1 MARSKLGGYRFGR
14 SRVREAAGSL
24 LRQAPAVL
32 RLFGRLMTDPR
43 VSIVDR
49 GLVAAVIAYVISP
62 WDLIPDFLSIIGVVD
77 DLFLIGVTLDRL
89 LMRAPAEAV
98 EEHWEGDPEGLES
111 LTAELQAIG
120 EALPNGIR
128 SIIYGRVRDD
138 AWGQNF
144 EAEVYEGVD
153 EDGVEWPAGRA
164 AAAAA
169 GGARRPRRGREV
181 ARHEFDDT
189 VVDEGEDD
197 EYGTDRV
204 DRYRNR
210 L

>member
-1 MARSKLGGYRFGR
+1 MARKLGGYRFGR
-14 SRVREAAGSL
+14 ARVREAAGSL

-43 VSIVDR
+43 VSLIDR
-49 GLVAAVIAYVISP
+49 GMVAAVIAYVISP

-77 DLFLIGVTLDRL
+77 DLFLIGVALDRL

-98 EEHWEGDPEGLES
+98 EEYWEGDPDGLES

-120 EALPNGIR
+120 EALPAPVR

-138 AWGQNF
+138 AWGQSY
-144 EAEVYEGVD
+144 ASEVYEGVD
-153 EDGVEWPAGRA
+153 EDDVDWPAGERA
-164 AAAAA
+164 RADA
-169 GGARRPRRGREV
+169 GVAARRARRGREV
-181 ARHEFDDT
+181 ARHDPDDALT
-189 VVDEGEDD
+189 DDGEED

>member
-1 MARSKLGGYRFGR
+1 MARKLGGYRFGR

-43 VSIVDR
+43 VSVIDR
-49 GLVAAVIAYVISP
+49 GLVAAVLAYVISP

-77 DLFLIGVTLDRL
+77 DLFLIGVALDRL

-98 EEHWEGDPEGLES
+98 EEHWEGTQEGLES
-111 LTAELQAIG
+111 LTAELTAIG
-120 EALPNGIR
+120 EALPAPIR
-128 SIIYGRVRDD
+128 SVLYGRVSEGQ
-138 AWGQNF
+138 WGQDF
-144 EAEVYEGVD
+144 QSEVYEGAD
-153 EDGVEWPAGRA
+153 EAYAEWPAAERA
-164 AAAAA
+164 R
-169 GGARRPRRGREV
+169 GGSRRRGQEV
-181 ARHEFDDT
+181 GRKEFDETAFD
-189 VVDEGEDD
+189 DEGEDD
-197 EYGTDRV
+197 EYGAERV

>member
-1 MARSKLGGYRFGR
+1 MARKLGGYRFGR

-43 VSIVDR
+43 VSLIDR
-49 GLVAAVIAYVISP
+49 GFVAAVIAYVISP

-77 DLFLIGVTLDRL
+77 DLFLIGVALDRL

-98 EEHWEGDPEGLES
+98 EDHWEGDIEGLES

-120 EALPNGIR
+120 EALPGPVR

-138 AWGQNF
+138 AWGQDF
-144 EAEVYEGVD
+144 DTEVYEGMD
-153 EDGVEWPAGRA
+153 EDGVAWPAGEKAARETRA
-164 AAAAA
+164 RA
-169 GGARRPRRGREV
+169 RRGREV
-181 ARHEFDDT
+181 ARHEFDPAAD
-189 VVDEGEDD
+189 DDGEGD
-197 EYGTDRV
+197 EYGEERV